1 MAFYVVIYLNTY
13 ERLLNWYFLPKEA
26 VWMQKMQN
34 ERDNNYFL
42 PDLCK
47 STSLII
53 LIIATEI
60 IAIVF
65 LLLKP
70 WHEIT
75 LEAFGWISLY
85 LQWIT
90 LFSSALLCSVRKH
103 LMNLPNTLAAML
115 AFILIVTVIISL
127 SVFLEW
133 LQTGEISWQ
142 KPLRNGLIGTMLAAL
157 LIRYLYVSSE
167 LSRQSKAELTARL
180 EALQA
185 RIRPHFLFNS
195 MNTIA
200 SLIAIDPDK
209 AEKAVEDLSALFR
222 ATLGNHN
229 TAVSIDEEIKLCK
242 RYIAMEQLRL
252 GNRLT
257 VSWQLDDLPT
267 TATIPLL
274 TLQPI
279 IENAIYHGIQ
289 PSSKPGWIEI
299 SISAKTPY
307 ESTETNG
314 SELTLKVANSLPLN
328 KTSSHSGQKMAL
340 GNIQARLKAIY
351 GEETNMKAEVIDN
364 SYVTEITY
372 TYR

>member
-1 MAFYVVIYLNTY
+1 
-13 ERLLNWYFLPKEA
+13 
-26 VWMQKMQN
+26 MQN

-47 STSLII
+47 SASLII

-142 KPLRNGLIGTMLAAL
+142 KPFRNGLIGTMLAAL
-157 LIRYLYVSSE
+157 LVRYLYVSSE

-185 RIRPHFLFNS
+185 RIHPHFLFNS

-229 TAVSIDEEIKLCK
+229 TVVSIDEEIKLCK

-299 SISAKTPY
+299 SINTKTSH

-351 GEETNMKAEVIDN
+351 GEETNMKAQVIDN
-364 SYVTEITY
+364 SYATEITY